1 MLLMM
6 KYELHRTCLKL
17 LNMIK
22 TILITGTSSGLGASI
37 ASEHIKLGWNVIGF
51 SRGESPF
58 KENNYTHYQ
67 VDIGN
72 SRQLGQV
79 FMQIR
84 GVYIDVLVNN
94 AAIFQMKSFSNSSLN
109 EIDKLIDTNLKGA
122 MYVTKFALSIMK
134 EGSRIFFINSVA
146 GLAELENQSLYC
158 ASKHGLTGFA
168 GTLSKELQSRKI
180 KVTSIHPGGIN
191 TPLWDN
197 NTMHMDVTKLIDPK
211 QITDLIKFICAGDTN
226 IEYKT
231 IKMFPDIEWHQ

>member
-22 TILITGTSSGLGASI
+22 TILITGTTSGVGATI
-37 ASEHIKLGWNVIGF
+37 AYDYIEKGWNVIGLA
-51 SRGESPF
+51 RGKSIF
-58 KENNYTHYQ
+58 NHSNYKHYQ

-72 SRQLGQV
+72 PYHVNEV
-79 FMQIR
+79 FFQI
-84 GVYIDVLVNN
+84 GDKNIDILVNN
-94 AAIFQMKSFSNSSLN
+94 AAVFKMKSFSQTSID
-109 EIDKLIDTNLKGA
+109 EIDDMIDINLKGA
-122 MYVTKFALSIMK
+122 MYVTKFALQNMEK
-134 EGSRIFFINSVA
+134 GSRIFFINSVA
-146 GLAELENQSLYC
+146 GLAELEDQSIYC